1 MREFE
6 RLKERVEK
14 AVDLIVS
21 LKKEKQK
28 LIRDNEKLGQNLKF
42 FEKESDSAK
51 RLIANNERFTKERKI
66 IRERLGTLL
75 NRLEELNI

>member
-51 RLIANNERFTKERKI
+51 RLITNNERFTKERKI

>member
-6 RLKERVEK
+6 RLKDRVER
-14 AVDLIVS
+14 AADLIVS
-21 LKKEKQK
+21 LKKEKEK
-28 LIRDNEKLGQNLKF
+28 LVRDNEKLGQNLKF

-51 RLIANNERFTKERKI
+51 RLISSNERFNKERKI
-66 IRERLGTLL
+66 IRERLEALL

>member
-14 AVDLIVS
+14 AADLIVS
-21 LKKEKQK
+21 LKKEKERLVK
-28 LIRDNEKLGQNLKF
+28 DNEKLGQNLKF

-51 RLIANNERFTKERKI
+51 RLIANNERFTKERKV
-66 IRERLGTLL
+66 IRERLEALL

>member
-14 AVDLIVS
+14 AADLIVS

-28 LIRDNEKLGQNLKF
+28 LIRDNEKLGQNLNF

-66 IRERLGTLL
+66 IRERLETLL
-75 NRLEELNI
+75 NRFEELNI